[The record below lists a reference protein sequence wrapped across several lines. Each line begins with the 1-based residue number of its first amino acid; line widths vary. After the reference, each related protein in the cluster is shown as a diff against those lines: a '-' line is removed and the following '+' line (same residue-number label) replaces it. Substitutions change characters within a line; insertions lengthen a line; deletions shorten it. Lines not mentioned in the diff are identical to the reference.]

1 MPIQIQWM
9 HILRK
14 LFHNMHLRL
23 ISTVDTRYRF
33 SRMLPQIR
41 AAFPK
46 VEHEETNMPKKWP
59 FVLQI

>member
-1 MPIQIQWM
+1 M

-23 ISTVDTRYRF
+23 ISTIDTRYRF